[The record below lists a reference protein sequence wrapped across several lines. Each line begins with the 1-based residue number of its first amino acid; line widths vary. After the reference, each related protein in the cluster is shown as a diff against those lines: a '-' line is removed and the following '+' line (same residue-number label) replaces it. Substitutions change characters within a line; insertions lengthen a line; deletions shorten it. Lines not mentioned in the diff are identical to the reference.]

1 MVCGADENSITLSR
15 VDLLQ
20 TGLISPAIFTL
31 LWPSGPHLVCSAAAA
46 SAALRSADSELKLY
60 KLVRGAVGCRLDG
73 RDEEE
78 VRPSLKPS
86 DIAGSDV
93 LEFGPLRV
101 DNRDGG
107 SMGAVVGVGKDSSTV
122 ATVVGEESGL

>member
-1 MVCGADENSITLSR
+1 M
-15 VDLLQ
+15 
-20 TGLISPAIFTL
+20 
-31 LWPSGPHLVCSAAAA
+31 CSAAAA

-60 KLVRGAVGCRLDG
+60 KLVSCAVGCRFDG

-78 VRPSLKPS
+78 ERPSLKPS
-86 DIAGSDV
+86 DMAGSEV
-93 LEFGPLRV
+93 LEVAPLKV

-107 SMGAVVGVGKDSSTV
+107 SMGAVVGVGKDSSAV